1 MCHPKIRVKNQKRMV
16 SCSKLGET
24 IIDELRLCYIAEP
37 SLLNDLSSVPLGE
50 RIDFVYFSM
59 VRIIG
64 QHFRYLFK
72 VLDAHN
78 NQVGNLYFGQY
89 GNSENYYVWLRID
102 NRVLY
107 NRNWFEKVLNIPCHL
122 KLTFNNITAIDLTKD
137 FKKNIVNVIR
147 RLYKD
152 EAVTTIVNGKAIKD
166 RKRIIPEFHID
177 YSVSLE
183 RLKNPTFYAKQKKA
197 LHDKTKGICVCCYD
211 KKAEVETESHKQYIL
226 DFYNNPKS
234 LHRLEIHL
242 NADEIRTYC
251 SAVHMVQSV
260 DLIFD
265 KEFLTNMF
273 YYHLA
278 AVVRF
283 TRGRTKLDW
292 RDILM

>member
-50 RIDFVYFSM
+50 RIDFVYFSK

-197 LHDKTKGICVCCYD
+197 LHDKTKGVCVSCYN
-211 KKAEVETESHKQYIL
+211 KRAEIENTSKQYIL
-226 DFYNNPKS
+226 DFYCNPKC
-234 LHRLEIHL
+234 LHRLEVHL
-242 NADEIRTYC
+242 NAEEIRRYC
-251 SAVHMVQSV
+251 SMKKIPQTI

-265 KEFLTNMF
+265 QDSITDMFF
-273 YYHLA
+273 YYLSS
-278 AVVRF
+278 VVRF
-283 TRGRTKLDW
+283 TKGRTKLDW

>member
-1 MCHPKIRVKNQKRMV
+1 MA
-16 SCSKLGET
+16 SCKLGTT

-37 SLLNDLSSVPLGE
+37 SFLDDLSLTAVGE
-50 RIDFVYFSM
+50 RIDFADFSM
-59 VRIIG
+59 VRILG

-72 VLDAHN
+72 VFVGKK
-78 NQVGNLYFGQY
+78 QVGNFYYGQY
-89 GNSENYYVWLRID
+89 GIVDSCYAWFKFENQ
-102 NRVLY
+102 VLY
-107 NRNWFEKVLNIPCHL
+107 DGELFRTTLDIPYKL

-177 YSVSLE
+177 YAVSLA

-197 LHDKTKGICVCCYD
+197 AHDKTKGVCVSCYN
-211 KKAEVETESHKQYIL
+211 KRAEIENTSKQYIL
-226 DFYNNPKS
+226 DFYGCPKC
-234 LHRLEIHL
+234 LHRLEVHL
-242 NADEIRTYC
+242 NAEEIRRYC
-251 SAVHMVQSV
+251 SMKKIPQTI

-265 KEFLTNMF
+265 QDSITDMFF
-273 YYHLA
+273 YYLSS
-278 AVVRF
+278 VVRF
-283 TRGRTKLDW
+283 TKGRTKLDW

>member
-1 MCHPKIRVKNQKRMV
+1 MA
-16 SCSKLGET
+16 SCKLGTT

-50 RIDFVYFSM
+50 RIDFADFSM

-89 GNSENYYVWLRID
+89 GKSENYYVWLRID

-197 LHDKTKGICVCCYD
+197 LHDKTKGVCVSCYN
-211 KKAEVETESHKQYIL
+211 KRAEIENTSKQYIL
-226 DFYNNPKS
+226 DFYCNPKC
-234 LHRLEIHL
+234 LHRLEVHL
-242 NADEIRTYC
+242 NAEEIRRYC
-251 SAVHMVQSV
+251 SMRKNISAILSTKTVIKSLLINKIGGVLICLDNSV
-260 DLIFD
+260 
-265 KEFLTNMF
+265 
-273 YYHLA
+273 
-278 AVVRF
+278 
-283 TRGRTKLDW
+283 
-292 RDILM
+292 

>member
-1 MCHPKIRVKNQKRMV
+1 M
-16 SCSKLGET
+16 
-24 IIDELRLCYIAEP
+24 RLCYIAEP
-37 SLLNDLSSVPLGE
+37 SLLNDLSSVSLGE
-50 RIDFVYFSM
+50 RIDFTDFSM

-89 GNSENYYVWLRID
+89 GNSDNYYVWLRID

-183 RLKNPTFYAKQKKA
+183 RLKYPTFYVKQKKA
-197 LHDKTKGICVCCYD
+197 IHDKTKGICVSCYN
-211 KKAEVETESHKQYIL
+211 KKAEIENTSKQYIL
-226 DFYNNPKS
+226 DFYGNPKC
-234 LHRLEIHL
+234 LHRLEVHL
-242 NADEIRTYC
+242 NAEEIRRYC
-251 SAVHMVQSV
+251 SMKKISQAI

-265 KEFLTNMF
+265 QDSITDMFF
-273 YYHLA
+273 YYLSS
-278 AVVRF
+278 VVRF
-283 TRGRTKLDW
+283 TKGRTKLDW

>member
-1 MCHPKIRVKNQKRMV
+1 MA

-24 IIDELRLCYIAEP
+24 IIDELRLCYVAKP
-37 SLLNDLSSVPLGE
+37 SLLDNLSSAALGE
-50 RIDFVYFSM
+50 RIDFADFSM

-72 VLDAHN
+72 VFIGKK
-78 NQVGNLYFGQY
+78 QVGNFYYGQY
-89 GNSENYYVWLRID
+89 GIVDSCYAWFKFENQ
-102 NRVLY
+102 VLY
-107 NRNWFEKVLNIPCHL
+107 DGELFRTTLDIPYKL

-152 EAVTTIVNGKAIKD
+152 ERITTIVNGKAVKN
-166 RKRIIPEFHID
+166 RKQIIPEFHID

-183 RLKNPTFYAKQKKA
+183 RLRNPTFYAKQKKA

-234 LHRLEIHL
+234 LHRLEVHL

-251 SAVHMVQSV
+251 SVVHIVQSV

-292 RDILM
+292 RDILLCSDRRI

>member
-1 MCHPKIRVKNQKRMV
+1 MA
-16 SCSKLGET
+16 SCKLGTT
-24 IIDELRLCYIAEP
+24 IIDELRLCYTAEP
-37 SLLNDLSSVPLGE
+37 SLLDALSSVTLGE
-50 RIDFVYFSM
+50 RIDFTDFSM
-59 VRIIG
+59 VRIVG

-72 VLDAHN
+72 VFVDKE
-78 NQVGNLYFGQY
+78 QVGNFYYGQY
-89 GNSENYYVWLRID
+89 GTVDSCYAWFKFENH
-102 NRVLY
+102 VLY
-107 NRNWFEKVLNIPCHL
+107 DGELFRATLGIPYKL

-137 FKKNIVNVIR
+137 FKKNLVNVIR

-152 EAVTTIVNGKAIKD
+152 ERITTIVNGKAVKD
-166 RKRIIPEFHID
+166 RKLIIPEFHID

-183 RLKNPTFYAKQKKA
+183 RLRNPTFYAKQKKA

-211 KKAEVETESHKQYIL
+211 KKTEVETESHKQYIL

-234 LHRLEIHL
+234 LHRLEVHL

-265 KEFLTNMF
+265 KDFLTNMF

-278 AVVRF
+278 SVVRF
-283 TRGRTKLDW
+283 TKGRTKLDW
-292 RDILM
+292 RDILCSDRTI